1 MIAVP
6 VLLPCLKQCK
16 ASCNTMELWSQ
27 LLTIDM
33 QTFQMVSIKPIPL
46 YPPLTFGIR
55 TMVVKIKASG
65 IYPSRNATYTTL
77 TTLSHILVI
86 VSFSLVADCNHAL
99 RCSTFIPDGNPAM
112 PNWSFCTA
120 AAISP
125 PFGGP
130 STILT
135 GCTRIGSGS
144 PSGGRRL

>member
-1 MIAVP
+1 
-6 VLLPCLKQCK
+6 
-16 ASCNTMELWSQ
+16 MELWSQ

-77 TTLSHILVI
+77 TTLSHILVSR
-86 VSFSLVADCNHAL
+86 SFSLVAARNHTL
-99 RCSTFIPDGNPAM
+99 RCYAIIPDGPPAL
-112 PNWSFCTA
+112 PNRIFLNA

-125 PFGGP
+125 
-130 STILT
+130 T
-135 GCTRIGSGS
+135 
-144 PSGGRRL
+144 SGGSS